1 MRLTKNK
8 STNFDRFLSI
18 FSPNDTMIERDLQ
31 NFSRYVISQS
41 RKTKELTLIMFKRKQ
56 FLQKTLILAIGKSMN
71 QSTKHQEMRKPC
83 KEQTKFSKA
92 KDMRKCQHQHQYF
105 INHQ

>member
-1 MRLTKNK
+1 
-8 STNFDRFLSI
+8 
-18 FSPNDTMIERDLQ
+18 
-31 NFSRYVISQS
+31 
-41 RKTKELTLIMFKRKQ
+41 MFKRKQ

-92 KDMRKCQHQHQYF
+92 KDMRKCQHQHQSF
-105 INHQ
+105 H